1 MPRRPYIRRTAKKPD
16 PIEEDVPLAVEQI
29 AEKEAAPEAA
39 SVVSATPSCS
49 MTEKK
54 WNGYPVWQCRKCRV
68 DTLVPE
74 DAAAARKACRR

>member
-1 MPRRPYIRRTAKKPD
+1 MPRGVYIRRTAKPG
-16 PIEEDVPLAVEQI
+16 PIEEDAPLAVEQI
-29 AEKEAAPEAA
+29 AEQEAAPKAA
-39 SVVSATPSCS
+39 FVVSATQSCT
-49 MTEKK
+49 MIERK

>member
-1 MPRRPYIRRTAKKPD
+1 MPRGVYIRRTAKKPD

-29 AEKEAAPEAA
+29 PEQEAAPEAA
-39 SVVSATPSCS
+39 LVVSATQSCS
-49 MTEKK
+49 MIERK
-54 WNGYPVWQCRKCRV
+54 WSGYAVWQCRKCRV